1 MDLIFG
7 GILVLL
13 FIAAVSLSLYYQRKN
28 QINHLPHNNP
38 KAFLEKGLRQE
49 GKKLVAVIGGDAVHA
64 TSATILSM
72 MQPGGKT
79 AWIINSLMPV

>member
-38 KAFLEKGLRQE
+38 KAFLEKGFAR
-49 GKKLVAVIGGDAVHA
+49 KAR
-64 TSATILSM
+64 
-72 MQPGGKT
+72 
-79 AWIINSLMPV
+79 SLWL